1 MLYLNN
7 SIVNVKIRKN
17 KQKGDRVELTVFC

>member
-1 MLYLNN
+1 MLYLNK